1 MGQLAPRPANPSE
14 SPTMTDHLDQSRIRR
29 YRRIVVKAG
38 TALITGGTGRL
49 DLETMASLVG
59 QIARMHMDGCQML
72 LVSSGAVAAGRHVLD
87 VSDAGPDLPERQVLA
102 AIGQGQLI
110 NAYEQLFGWHD
121 VLVAQALLTGK
132 DLGEREGYLNIRNT
146 LLGLI
151 EHRVVPIINEND
163 VVAVDELGGKVFGDN
178 DMLSAMVANIV
189 DADLLIMFGELG
201 GFYTSDPNLDPD
213 AELIPEV
220 PSVTE
225 EIEALGG
232 PSFGGRGRGGMST
245 KLGAAKL
252 ATASGVNVVMA
263 NGRISDVIQRLLS
276 GESIGTYFPT
286 GATKM
291 ESRKRFLLSQMRE
304 PDAIVVDK
312 GAARA
317 LVRQN
322 KSLLAAGVVDSLG
335 QFERGDVVKVL
346 DDQRHEVA
354 CGISN
359 YSSEDILSIR
369 RMRSDLIE
377 PTLGHYFGDEV
388 LHRDNMVILARSGEE
403 S

>member
-1 MGQLAPRPANPSE
+1 MGQLAPRSAHPSE
-14 SPTMTDHLDQSRIRR
+14 FPTMTDHLDHSPIHR
-29 YRRIVVKAG
+29 YRRVVVKAG

-59 QIARMHMDGCQML
+59 QIARMHSAGCQML
-72 LVSSGAVAAGRHVLD
+72 LVSSGAVAAGRHVLA
-87 VSDAGPDLPERQVLA
+87 VTDAGRDLPERQILA
-102 AIGQGQLI
+102 AIGQGRLI
-110 NAYEQLFGWHD
+110 NAFEQLFGWHD

-146 LLGLI
+146 LFGLI
-151 EHRVVPIINEND
+151 ERRVVPIINEND

-189 DADLLIMFGELG
+189 DADLLIMLGELG
-201 GFYTSDPNLDPD
+201 GLYTSDPNLDLD
-213 AELIPEV
+213 ADLIPEV

-225 EIEALGG
+225 EIESLGG

-245 KLGAAKL
+245 KLDAAKL
-252 ATASGVNVVMA
+252 ATASGVDVVMA
-263 NGRISDVIQRLLS
+263 NGRISDVIQRLLQ
-276 GESIGTYFPT
+276 GESIGTHFPT

-304 PDAIVVDK
+304 PDAIVVDS
-312 GAARA
+312 GAVRA
-317 LVRQN
+317 LVRQH

-335 QFERGDVVKVL
+335 EFERGDVVKVL
-346 DDQRHEVA
+346 DDQKREVA

-359 YSSEDILSIR
+359 YSSEDIHSIR
-369 RMRSDLIE
+369 RLKSDLIE
-377 PTLGHYFGDEV
+377 QTLGHYYGDEV

>member
-1 MGQLAPRPANPSE
+1 
-14 SPTMTDHLDQSRIRR
+14 MTDHLDQSHIRR

-38 TALITGGTGRL
+38 TALVTGGTGRL

-59 QIARMHMDGCQML
+59 QVARMHADGCRML

-87 VSDAGPDLPERQVLA
+87 VSESSRDLPERQMLA
-102 AIGQGQLI
+102 AIGQGRLI

-151 EHRVVPIINEND
+151 ERRVVPIINEND

-189 DADLLIMFGELG
+189 DADLLIMLGELG
-201 GFYTSDPNLDPD
+201 GLYTGDPNLDPD

-220 PSVTE
+220 SSFTE

-245 KLGAAKL
+245 KLNAAKL
-252 ATASGVNVVMA
+252 ATASGVDVVMA
-263 NGRISDVIQRLLS
+263 SGRTPDVLQRLLD
-276 GESIGTYFPT
+276 GEAIGTYFPT

-304 PDAIVVDK
+304 PDAIVIDK
-312 GAARA
+312 GAVRA

-322 KSLLAAGVVDSLG
+322 KSLLAAGVVESFG
-335 QFERGDVVKVL
+335 KFERGAVVKVL
-346 DDQRHEVA
+346 DDRKREVA

-359 YSSEDILSIR
+359 YSSEDIHSIR
-369 RMRSDLIE
+369 RLKSDLIE
-377 PTLGHYFGDEV
+377 PTLGHYYGDEV
-388 LHRDNMVILARSGEE
+388 LHRDNIVILARSSEE